1 MRPFYRITALCCVT
15 LLGVGGCHVGPNFTP
30 DHFTP
35 PSAFTDQIKPV
46 TAADQAR
53 TEAALKDWW
62 KLFKDPIL
70 DDLVQSAIKGN
81 YNLQAAAQ
89 HVIVEQALRREAA
102 SAWYPQLDATAG
114 GGDDRYSI
122 AVDNWPLRPGNPA
135 NQPHAS
141 VLTYGARASWEIDL
155 FGHIGR
161 QVEAQSR
168 EITVSVE
175 EQRALM
181 VAILAE
187 LASDYVALRGLQAR
201 LGVVERDIGVASD
214 TLALTRRLYA
224 KGLANSLDVAQVTAR
239 QRIDETRIPPLHAD
253 QDRLIHSIAVLTGQ
267 MPGSLEATLKQRH
280 PMPSVPELPAALP
293 SEVIAQRADI
303 RAQEARYAAAT
314 ARVGVAVAQL
324 YPRFV
329 IPMTFNPNASAVYQA
344 FQLGAMSWSVM
355 MLASVPLMHG
365 GRNNAEIMQA
375 RAEAEAARLSY
386 RQTVLQAF
394 REVEDALSDWEQDE
408 DLVQRY
414 EQAVRASKTARDRAQ
429 KRYAVGLTSVLD
441 VLSTDRIALSAEEQA
456 TTAHAARLR
465 DAVTLYTAIGAGWQG
480 YTLPELP
487 INQKEQSVWAR
498 AFSP

>member
-1 MRPFYRITALCCVT
+1 MRSFHRLTVFGCVAL
-15 LLGVGGCHVGPNFTP
+15 LSVGGCRVGPNFTP

-35 PSAFTDQIKPV
+35 PASFTDQTKPI
-46 TAADQAR
+46 TAADRAR
-53 TEAALKDWW
+53 TEASLKDWW
-62 KLFKDPIL
+62 RLFKDPIL

-81 YNLQAAAQ
+81 YDLQIAAQ
-89 HVIVEQALRREAA
+89 HVVVEQALRREAA

-155 FGHIGR
+155 FGHISR
-161 QVEAQSR
+161 QVEAQSQ
-168 EITVSVE
+168 EITVSID
-175 EQRALM
+175 EQRALL

-187 LASDYVALRGLQAR
+187 LASDYVALRGVQTR
-201 LGVVERDIGVASD
+201 LDVVERDIGIASD
-214 TLALTRRLYA
+214 TLALTQRLYA
-224 KGLANSLDVAQVTAR
+224 KGLANSLDVAQVTAS
-239 QRIDETRIPPLHAD
+239 QRMDEARIPPLHAE
-253 QDRLIHSIAVLTGQ
+253 QDRLIHAIAVLTGQ
-267 MPGSLEATLKQRH
+267 MPGSLEVSLKQRR
-280 PMPSVPELPAALP
+280 PMPEVPELPAALP

-329 IPMTFNPNASAVYQA
+329 IPMTFNPNASAMYQA

-365 GRNNAEIMQA
+365 GRNNAAITQA
-375 RAEAEAARLSY
+375 HAEAEAARLSY
-386 RQTVLQAF
+386 RQTVLKAF
-394 REVEDALSDWEQDE
+394 QEVEDALSDWEQDE
-408 DLVQRY
+408 ELVEHY
-414 EQAVRASKTARDRAQ
+414 KQAVHASKLARDRAQ
-429 KRYAVGLTSVLD
+429 KRYAVGLTSILD
-441 VLSTDRIALSAEEQA
+441 VLSTNRLALRAEEHGA
-456 TTAHAARLR
+456 LAKAARLR

-487 INQKEQSVWAR
+487 VNVKQQSVWAR
-498 AFSP
+498 TFSP